1 MSQTL
6 MVRHLGRRDYFPVW
20 QAMQR
25 FTAQRE
31 AATRD
36 ELWLLEH
43 PPVYTL
49 GLGGRE
55 EHVLAPGAIPV
66 LRCDRGGQVTYHGPG
81 QLVAYL
87 LLDLRRRSLG
97 IRQLVHDTE
106 AALMRL
112 LAAYGIAGLRRQ
124 GAPGVYVGEAKLA
137 ALGFRVRRGCCY
149 HGLSLNIAMDLEPFR
164 RINPCGYAGLDVTQ
178 LKDLGGPTD
187 ARQVAADLTRQL
199 AQGWEYVTMDADP
212 PDLSPLQDPHPHEH

>member
-1 MSQTL
+1 MPQTL
-6 MVRHLGRRDYFPVW
+6 IVRHLGRRDYGPVW
-20 QAMQR
+20 QAMQG
-25 FTAQRE
+25 FTAQRG
-31 AATRD
+31 AATPD

-55 EHVLAPGAIPV
+55 EHVLAPGPIPV

-87 LLDLRRRSLG
+87 LLDLRRRTLG

-106 AALMRL
+106 AALMHL
-112 LAAYGIAGLRRQ
+112 LTTYGIAGRRRQ

-137 ALGFRVRRGCCY
+137 ALGFRVHRGCCY
-149 HGLSLNIAMDLEPFR
+149 HGLSLNIAMDLEPFQ
-164 RINPCGYAGLDVTQ
+164 RINPCGYAGLTITQ
-178 LKDLGGPTD
+178 LSDLGGPTD
-187 ARQVAADLTRQL
+187 TDQVANDLTRQL
-199 AQGWEYVTMDADP
+199 AQDWEYVTMAADP
-212 PDLSPLQDPHPHEH
+212 PNIPLLQDLHSHEY

>member
-1 MSQTL
+1 
-6 MVRHLGRRDYFPVW
+6 MVRHLGRRDYGPVW

-31 AATRD
+31 ATTPD

-55 EHVLAPGAIPV
+55 EHLLAPGAIPV

-87 LLDLRRRSLG
+87 LLDLRRRALG

-112 LAAYGIAGLRRQ
+112 LAAYGIEGRRRQ

-178 LKDLGGPTD
+178 LADLGGPTD
-187 ARQVAADLTRQL
+187 AGQVAADLSRQL
-199 AQGWEYVTMDADP
+199 AQGWEYVTMNADP
-212 PDLSPLQDPHPHEH
+212 SELSLLQDPHPHEHRQS